1 MIDRFFYKFF
11 GLLDDFFDRFI
22 SDAQPLKKRKRKKT
36 ILMIGVVSY
45 ER

>member
-22 SDAQPLKKRKRKKT
+22 SDAQPPKKRKKK
-36 ILMIGVVSY
+36 
-45 ER
+45 